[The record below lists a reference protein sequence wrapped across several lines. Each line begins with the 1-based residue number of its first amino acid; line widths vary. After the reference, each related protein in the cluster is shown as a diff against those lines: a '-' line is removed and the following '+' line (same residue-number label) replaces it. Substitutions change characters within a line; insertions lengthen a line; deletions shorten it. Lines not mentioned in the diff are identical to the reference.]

1 MRNILLVLCVALGLS
16 LPNAQAQY
24 NLAKDGLNF
33 GGAAIN
39 FQYPITSN
47 IDRDDF
53 TAAFE
58 IGYSRNLGNNF
69 NLMFPLKIGK
79 AKLPTD
85 EMGNFDEIGFSS
97 LDALLQFQL
106 FKEKNFIVPFLFA
119 GGGTT
124 WQEFDEFT
132 FQAPV
137 GVGFDFRLGRH
148 FYLNTKVEYRFGFED
163 LRDNVQAG
171 AGLKFLFGPGPE
183 ELPELPPVTDTDGDG
198 IADIYDACPDVAGL
212 SRFSGCPDT
221 DGDNIAD
228 KDDDCP
234 EVAGLLEFRGC
245 PDTDGDGVADKDD
258 ECPEE
263 AGLPS
268 LNGCP
273 VRDADND
280 GTPDDR
286 DECPNEAGPA
296 SLNGCPDDDNDGIA
310 NKDDQ
315 CPNTPGSRA
324 TNGCPDTDGDG
335 IPDNQDRCPER
346 AGPLTNNGC
355 PVIEEKDKEIL
366 EFATRA
372 VEFRTGSSSL
382 RSTSFPVLDQVLE
395 ILRRY
400 PDYDLSIEGHTDS
413 SGGADL
419 NQRLSEQRAKACYDY
434 LVSKG
439 ISPDRMAYVGY
450 GEEKP
455 IASNATPGGR
465 ERNRRVEFNIFL
477 KE

>member
-1 MRNILLVLCVALGLS
+1 MKHILLVLCFAWTLS
-16 LPNAQAQY
+16 LQNTQAQY
-24 NLAKDGLNF
+24 SLAKDGLTF
-33 GGAAIN
+33 RGTFIN
-39 FQYPITSN
+39 YQYPISEEL
-47 IDRDDF
+47 DRDDF

-58 IGYSRNLGNNF
+58 IEYARSLSNYF
-69 NLMFPLKIGK
+69 NLQFPFKLGK
-79 AKLPTD
+79 VQLPTD
-85 EMGNFDEIGFSS
+85 EMGGFDEIGFIS

-106 FKEKNFIVPFLFA
+106 FKEKHFIVPYLFA
-119 GGGTT
+119 GVGST
-124 WQEFDEFT
+124 WESFEEFS
-132 FQAPV
+132 FQAPA
-137 GVGFDFRLGRH
+137 GLGLDFRLARH
-148 FYLNTKVEYRFGFED
+148 FYLSTKAEYRFGFED

-171 AGLKFLFGPGPE
+171 VGLKFLIGEEPE
-183 ELPELPPVTDTDGDG
+183 ELPELPPVTDKDGDG

-234 EVAGLLEFRGC
+234 EEAGVLEFRGC

-263 AGLPS
+263 AGLPA

-286 DECPNEAGPA
+286 DQCPNQAGPA
-296 SLNGCPDDDNDGIA
+296 SLNGCPDSDNDGIA
-310 NKDDQ
+310 DKDDR
-315 CPNTPGSRA
+315 CPDAPGSRA
-324 TNGCPDTDGDG
+324 TNGCPDSDGDG
-335 IPDNQDRCPER
+335 IADNQDRCPES
-346 AGPLTNNGC
+346 AGPITNNGC
-355 PVIEEKDKEIL
+355 PVIEEEDKQVL

-382 RSTSFPVLDQVLE
+382 RSTSYPVLDQILD

-400 PDYDLSIEGHTDS
+400 PDYNLSIEGHTDS

-419 NQRLSEQRAKACYDY
+419 NQRLSETRAKSCYDY
-434 LVSKG
+434 LISKG

-455 IASNATPGGR
+455 IASNTTASGR